1 MAELLHNLAL
11 LITIWQMP
19 LLFPDNAVK
28 MQKVPLGAAIEKK
41 RREIIM
47 KKKLLAVLL
56 TGAMVMSMLTAC
68 GGGSEET
75 STDTAAEEVVEEE
88 DTAEDSAADGMCS
101 DETFSALQDN
111 YASMVE
117 AYNAVKDLYE
127 SDEIEADDSI
137 EDVMNQAAD
146 VINEMGE
153 ISQDTITEED
163 AETLNSAML
172 DILDALSLLVD
183 GMTETDASADAASEG
198 CSDESFATLQDNFAA
213 LSEAYDAVSDAYMS
227 DEVEQNDDIEAA
239 LNETQDIMTQMG
251 EISQDTI
258 TEEDAEV
265 LNDSIL
271 ALLEVLD
278 SVVDAM

>member
-1 MAELLHNLAL
+1 
-11 LITIWQMP
+11 
-19 LLFPDNAVK
+19 
-28 MQKVPLGAAIEKK
+28 
-41 RREIIM
+41 M

-56 TGAMVMSMLTAC
+56 TGVMVMSMLTAC

-75 STDTAAEEVVEEE
+75 TTDVATE
-88 DTAEDSAADGMCS
+88 DVAEDSADASTDDSADGEMCS

-127 SDEIEADDSI
+127 SDEIEADASI

-153 ISQDTITEED
+153 ISQDTITEAD

-172 DILDALSLLVD
+172 DILDALSLVVD
-183 GMTETDASADAASEG
+183 GMSETGDATEAAAEG
-198 CSDESFATLQDNFAA
+198 CSDETFAALQDNYAT
-213 LSEAYDAVSDAYMS
+213 LSEVYTTVYDAYMS
-227 DEVEQNDDIEAA
+227 DEVEQNDDIETA
-239 LNETQDIMTQMG
+239 LSETENIMTQMG

-265 LNDSIL
+265 LNDAMLS
-271 ALLEVLD
+271 LLDVLD
-278 SVVDAM
+278 AVVDAM

>member
-1 MAELLHNLAL
+1 
-11 LITIWQMP
+11 
-19 LLFPDNAVK
+19 
-28 MQKVPLGAAIEKK
+28 
-41 RREIIM
+41 
-47 KKKLLAVLL
+47 
-56 TGAMVMSMLTAC
+56 MSMLTAC
-68 GGGSEET
+68 GGGSEEA
-75 STDTAAEEVVEEE
+75 STDTAAEEVAE

-127 SDEIEADDSI
+127 SDEIEADASI
-137 EDVMNQAAD
+137 EDTMNQAAD

-183 GMTETDASADAASEG
+183 GMTETDASTDAASEG

-213 LSEAYDAVSDAYMS
+213 LSEAYDAYMS

-278 SVVDAM
+278 AVVDAM

>member
-1 MAELLHNLAL
+1 
-11 LITIWQMP
+11 
-19 LLFPDNAVK
+19 
-28 MQKVPLGAAIEKK
+28 
-41 RREIIM
+41 
-47 KKKLLAVLL
+47 
-56 TGAMVMSMLTAC
+56 MSMLTAC

-137 EDVMNQAAD
+137 QAAD

>member
-198 CSDESFATLQDNFAA
+198 CSDESFATLQANFAA

>member
-1 MAELLHNLAL
+1 
-11 LITIWQMP
+11 
-19 LLFPDNAVK
+19 
-28 MQKVPLGAAIEKK
+28 
-41 RREIIM
+41 M

-75 STDTAAEEVVEEE
+75 STDTAAEEVVEE

-127 SDEIEADDSI
+127 SDEIEADASI
-137 EDVMNQAAD
+137 EEVMNQAAD

-251 EISQDTI
+251 EITQDTI

>member
-1 MAELLHNLAL
+1 
-11 LITIWQMP
+11 
-19 LLFPDNAVK
+19 
-28 MQKVPLGAAIEKK
+28 
-41 RREIIM
+41 M

-75 STDTAAEEVVEEE
+75 STDTATEDVV
-88 DTAEDSAADGMCS
+88 DDSADASTDDSADASADGEMCS
-101 DETFSALQDN
+101 DETFSTLQDN

-117 AYNAVKDLYE
+117 AYNSVKDLYE
-127 SDEIEADDSI
+127 SDEIEADASI

-153 ISQDTITEED
+153 ISQDTITEAD

-172 DILDALSLLVD
+172 DILDALSLVVD
-183 GMTETDASADAASEG
+183 GMSETGDASEAASEG
-198 CSDESFATLQDNFAA
+198 CSDETFATLQDNFAA
-213 LSEAYDAVSDAYMS
+213 LSEVYTTVSDAYMS

-239 LNETQDIMTQMG
+239 LSETEDIMTQMG

-265 LNDSIL
+265 LNDAML
-271 ALLEVLD
+271 ALLDVLD
-278 SVVDAM
+278 AVVDAM

>member
-1 MAELLHNLAL
+1 
-11 LITIWQMP
+11 
-19 LLFPDNAVK
+19 
-28 MQKVPLGAAIEKK
+28 
-41 RREIIM
+41 M

-153 ISQDTITEED
+153 ISQDTIGILTVHRPCIKALQHCLGCPVQYRFNSIRSIFFIYLFIFLID
-163 AETLNSAML
+163 HNFTL
-172 DILDALSLLVD
+172 LLPCLFPLHIWLVF
-183 GMTETDASADAASEG
+183 SN
-198 CSDESFATLQDNFAA
+198 L
-213 LSEAYDAVSDAYMS
+213 
-227 DEVEQNDDIEAA
+227 
-239 LNETQDIMTQMG
+239 
-251 EISQDTI
+251 
-258 TEEDAEV
+258 
-265 LNDSIL
+265 
-271 ALLEVLD
+271 
-278 SVVDAM
+278 

>member
-1 MAELLHNLAL
+1 
-11 LITIWQMP
+11 
-19 LLFPDNAVK
+19 
-28 MQKVPLGAAIEKK
+28 
-41 RREIIM
+41 
-47 KKKLLAVLL
+47 
-56 TGAMVMSMLTAC
+56 MLTAC
-68 GGGSEET
+68 GGDSEEAG
-75 STDTAAEEVVEEE
+75 TDTVTKSVTE
-88 DTAEDSAADGMCS
+88 DTSATDSEMCS

-127 SDEIEADDSI
+127 SDEIEADASI

-153 ISQDTITEED
+153 ISQDSITEED
-163 AETLNSAML
+163 ADTLNSAML
-172 DILDALSLLVD
+172 DILDALSLTVD
-183 GMTETDASADAASEG
+183 GMTGTADASDA
-198 CSDESFATLQDNFAA
+198 CSDETFTALQDNYAT
-213 LSEAYDAVSDAYMS
+213 LSEVYTTVSDAYMS

-265 LNDSIL
+265 LNDSML
-271 ALLEVLD
+271 SLMDVLD
-278 SVVDAM
+278 AVVDAM

>member
-1 MAELLHNLAL
+1 
-11 LITIWQMP
+11 
-19 LLFPDNAVK
+19 
-28 MQKVPLGAAIEKK
+28 
-41 RREIIM
+41 
-47 KKKLLAVLL
+47 
-56 TGAMVMSMLTAC
+56 MSMLTAC
-68 GGGSEET
+68 GGGSEEA
-75 STDTAAEEVVEEE
+75 STDTAAEEVAE

-163 AETLNSAML
+163 AE
-172 DILDALSLLVD
+172 
-183 GMTETDASADAASEG
+183 
-198 CSDESFATLQDNFAA
+198 
-213 LSEAYDAVSDAYMS
+213 
-227 DEVEQNDDIEAA
+227 
-239 LNETQDIMTQMG
+239 
-251 EISQDTI
+251 
-258 TEEDAEV
+258 V

-278 SVVDAM
+278 AVVDAM

>member
-1 MAELLHNLAL
+1 
-11 LITIWQMP
+11 
-19 LLFPDNAVK
+19 
-28 MQKVPLGAAIEKK
+28 
-41 RREIIM
+41 M

-68 GGGSEET
+68 GGGSEEA
-75 STDTAAEEVVEEE
+75 STDTSAEEVVEE

-127 SDEIEADDSI
+127 SDEIEADASI
-137 EDVMNQAAD
+137 EEVMNQAAD

-251 EISQDTI
+251 EITQDTI

>member
-1 MAELLHNLAL
+1 
-11 LITIWQMP
+11 
-19 LLFPDNAVK
+19 
-28 MQKVPLGAAIEKK
+28 
-41 RREIIM
+41 
-47 KKKLLAVLL
+47 
-56 TGAMVMSMLTAC
+56 MSMLTAC

-163 AETLNSAML
+163 AE
-172 DILDALSLLVD
+172 
-183 GMTETDASADAASEG
+183 
-198 CSDESFATLQDNFAA
+198 
-213 LSEAYDAVSDAYMS
+213 
-227 DEVEQNDDIEAA
+227 
-239 LNETQDIMTQMG
+239 
-251 EISQDTI
+251 
-258 TEEDAEV
+258 V

>member
-1 MAELLHNLAL
+1 
-11 LITIWQMP
+11 
-19 LLFPDNAVK
+19 
-28 MQKVPLGAAIEKK
+28 
-41 RREIIM
+41 
-47 KKKLLAVLL
+47 
-56 TGAMVMSMLTAC
+56 MSMLTAC

-183 GMTETDASADAASEG
+183 ASADAASEG

-251 EISQDTI
+251 EISQDT
-258 TEEDAEV
+258 EEDAEV

>member
-1 MAELLHNLAL
+1 
-11 LITIWQMP
+11 
-19 LLFPDNAVK
+19 
-28 MQKVPLGAAIEKK
+28 
-41 RREIIM
+41 M

-75 STDTAAEEVVEEE
+75 STDTSAEEVVEE

-117 AYNAVKDLYE
+117 AYNTVKDLYE
-127 SDEIEADDSI
+127 SDEIEADASI
-137 EDVMNQAAD
+137 EEVMNQAAD

-251 EISQDTI
+251 EITQDTI

>member
-1 MAELLHNLAL
+1 
-11 LITIWQMP
+11 
-19 LLFPDNAVK
+19 
-28 MQKVPLGAAIEKK
+28 
-41 RREIIM
+41 
-47 KKKLLAVLL
+47 
-56 TGAMVMSMLTAC
+56 MSMLTAC

-198 CSDESFATLQDNFAA
+198 CSDESFATLQDNFYGYCHVHCRICSSGACLYRRLQHHLLQQCLHCPA
-213 LSEAYDAVSDAYMS
+213 SWCHLPHHTGRTGTYSLYLSDCY
-227 DEVEQNDDIEAA
+227 
-239 LNETQDIMTQMG
+239 LCPH
-251 EISQDTI
+251 
-258 TEEDAEV
+258 
-265 LNDSIL
+265 
-271 ALLEVLD
+271 
-278 SVVDAM
+278 

>member
-1 MAELLHNLAL
+1 
-11 LITIWQMP
+11 
-19 LLFPDNAVK
+19 
-28 MQKVPLGAAIEKK
+28 
-41 RREIIM
+41 M

-75 STDTAAEEVVEEE
+75 STDTAAEEVAE

-153 ISQDTITEED
+153 IS
-163 AETLNSAML
+163 
-172 DILDALSLLVD
+172 
-183 GMTETDASADAASEG
+183 
-198 CSDESFATLQDNFAA
+198 
-213 LSEAYDAVSDAYMS
+213 
-227 DEVEQNDDIEAA
+227 
-239 LNETQDIMTQMG
+239 
-251 EISQDTI
+251 
-258 TEEDAEV
+258 
-265 LNDSIL
+265 
-271 ALLEVLD
+271 
-278 SVVDAM
+278 

>member
-1 MAELLHNLAL
+1 
-11 LITIWQMP
+11 
-19 LLFPDNAVK
+19 
-28 MQKVPLGAAIEKK
+28 
-41 RREIIM
+41 M

-75 STDTAAEEVVEEE
+75 STDTAAEEVVEE

-127 SDEIEADDSI
+127 SDEIEADASI
-137 EDVMNQAAD
+137 EEVMNQAAD

-251 EISQDTI
+251 EITQDTI

-278 SVVDAM
+278 AVVDAM

>member
-41 RREIIM
+41 RREIYYEKEVISSIIDRSYGNVHAYRM
-47 KKKLLAVLL
+47 WRR
-56 TGAMVMSMLTAC
+56 
-68 GGGSEET
+68 SEET